1 MIERG
6 ATSYFLSLERP
17 VPVAPAPRDTVRDAQ
32 AAPARLIAVQP
43 GERVLW
49 QGHAGVGEESVGEPG
64 APLRW
69 SLPASTQVLV
79 TDRRVAYA
87 HPVRPAVSDAPPAWP
102 PHRTLSPTG
111 VPAAPDG
118 LACGEV
124 RWLWPHELRVRPATT
139 RAPGHDAAPAQVVL
153 VCETAGGERPA
164 LVFSGG
170 DLATGPH
177 ADRLANLLRRSIA
190 QFRLDNAR
198 ALELSTPH
206 ARMLARLLIG
216 PEFAGH
222 QGGPGRTV
230 SLAAGLWMARPGRAA
245 PAADLAARL
254 AGTGIPRGLQFSG
267 RTGVAQPAKV
277 A

>member
-17 VPVAPAPRDTVRDAQ
+17 APVAPAPRDTVRDAR

-49 QGHAGVGEESVGEPG
+49 QGHAGVAEESVGEPG

-69 SLPASTQVLV
+69 RLPTSTQVLV

-87 HPVRPAVSDAPPAWP
+87 HLLRPAVSEAPPVWP

-111 VPAAPDG
+111 VPAAPQG
-118 LACGEV
+118 LASGEL
-124 RWLWPHELRVRPATT
+124 RWLWPHELRVRPGTT
-139 RAPGHDAAPAQVVL
+139 RAPGREASPAQVVL

-170 DLATGPH
+170 DLAAGPD

-222 QGGPGRTV
+222 QGGPGRAV
-230 SLAAGLWMARPGRAA
+230 SLAAGLWMARPGRVA
-245 PAADLAARL
+245 PAADLATRL
-254 AGTGIPRGLQFSG
+254 AGTGIPSGLQLNVRAGAG
-267 RTGVAQPAKV
+267 RTTKV